1 MKFSMMWTL
10 VGLCLIGT
18 PFSSAEVGSSPLRE
32 NADWLTEGEAIRR
45 ARMVDDVQYRLRL
58 DLTRAESFSGTVEID
73 FEYKP
78 ASEPLTIDFSKGEI
92 LTLQINGRPQEVEY
106 NGFFLSILPERLE
119 AGANTLEIAYEHP
132 FSDDGTGLYRFEDP
146 VDDLSYVYSYL
157 WPYYANRVFPCFD
170 QPDLKARYEL
180 SVRAPEDWTVVSTT
194 RENRIEAATAGG
206 SARVWHFPE
215 SAKLSTYVYSFHA
228 GPYRIWESK
237 AEKIPIR
244 LLARQS
250 LSDRI
255 SPEIWF
261 DYTRRGFDF
270 FAEYFDIPYP
280 FDKYDQLIVP
290 DFNIGA
296 MENVAAVTFME
307 GYVWRGDPTRAE
319 LEGLARVVLHEMAH
333 MWFGNLV
340 TKKWWNGLWLNESFA
355 TLMATLASVE
365 VTEFDDAWHNFYL
378 GSKRSAY
385 YADGLVTTHPI
396 EVPVENTSKFF
407 DVFDSIT
414 YGKGAS
420 VLKQL
425 MYSVGAS
432 EFRDGVRSYLKQ
444 HAYGN
449 TRLDDF
455 IRSIS
460 VASGRDLESWSY
472 QWLETAGTST
482 LAAKTAC
489 VSGRVS
495 SLGVAQTAPTAWP
508 TLRDHRAEIALYSLH
523 EAGSP
528 SLGVVVPLDLK
539 GESADLPSAVG
550 QPCPD
555 IVFPNHGDWGY
566 FRVLLEP
573 ESLTALESS
582 LSSIGD
588 PLARSMIWGSLW
600 DMTKTA
606 DLPLTRFS
614 DMVIALLPEDSNTRV
629 VSQTLDYLDSSLGFM
644 HRRRPESRPVI
655 REYGP
660 RIEDFLWKGVT
671 RSPAGSDLQKIWF
684 DHFVSAAHTSS
695 SLDRLNRV
703 LTGDIAVA
711 GLDVD
716 QDRRWRVLVRLA
728 SFGHGSVADLRAAE
742 EKRDPSYS
750 GKLWS
755 ISVAASVPEIETKK
769 RWIEE
774 FQTTTDPLPFG
785 QQRQAMSTLFPDH
798 QTELQS
804 VLLDD
809 ILKPLPS
816 MSQDRD
822 AYFLTS
828 YGYQLLGSAC
838 SREAVEKISRLLDLE
853 HQLSSPIERALFETR
868 QSTERCLRLDLGG

>member
-1 MKFSMMWTL
+1 MKLLITATI
-10 VGLCLIGT
+10 VGLFLLGT
-18 PFSSAEVGSSPLRE
+18 PVLSSDADSRAVRPS
-32 NADWLTEGEAIRR
+32 ADWLSESEAIRR
-45 ARMVDDVQYRLRL
+45 ARMVDDVRYRLRL
-58 DLTRAESFSGTVEID
+58 DLTRTESFSGTVEID
-73 FEYKP
+73 FDYEP
-78 ASEPLTIDFSKGEI
+78 AGVPLTIDFSKGEV
-92 LTLQINGRPQEVEY
+92 LSLRINGRPQKAEY
-106 NGFFLSILPERLE
+106 NGFFLSIQPQRLE
-119 AGANTLEIAYEHP
+119 AGANTIEIGFKHL

-146 VDDLSYVYSYL
+146 VDNLTYVYSYL

-180 SVRAPEDWTVVSTT
+180 SVTAPEDWTVVSTT
-194 RENRIEAATAGG
+194 RETEIETETSEE
-206 SARVWHFPE
+206 SAKIWHFPE

-228 GPYRIWESK
+228 GPYRAWESK
-237 AEKIPIR
+237 AGKIPIR

-255 SPEIWF
+255 APEIWF

-270 FAEYFDIPYP
+270 FSEYFDIPYP
-280 FDKYDQLIVP
+280 FGKYDQLIVP

-319 LEGLARVVLHEMAH
+319 LEDLARVILHEMAH

-396 EVPVENTSKFF
+396 EVPVENPSKFF

-425 MYSVGAS
+425 MYSVGTS
-432 EFRDGVRSYLKQ
+432 EFRGGVRSYLEQ

-449 TRLDDF
+449 TRLEDF

-460 VASGRDLESWSY
+460 VASSRDLESWSY

-482 LAAKTAC
+482 LATRTAC

-495 SLGVAQTAPTAWP
+495 SLAVAQTALTAWP
-508 TLRDHRAEIALYSLH
+508 TIRDHRAEVALYSLH

-539 GESADLPSAVG
+539 GESADLTSAVG

-600 DMTKTA
+600 DMTTTA
-606 DLPLTRFS
+606 DLSLTRFS
-614 DMVIALLPEDSNTRV
+614 DMVLAALPGESNTRV
-629 VSQTLDYLDSSLGFM
+629 VSQALDYLDSTLGFM
-644 HRRRPESRPVI
+644 HRRRPGSRSVV
-655 REYGP
+655 RDYGP
-660 RIEDFLWKGVT
+660 RIEAFLWQGVT
-671 RSPAGSDLQKIWF
+671 RAPAGSDLQKIWF
-684 DHFVSAAHTSS
+684 DHFVSAAHTSA
-695 SLDRLNRV
+695 SLERLHRV
-703 LTGDIAVA
+703 LTGELAVS
-711 GLDVD
+711 GLDID

-728 SFGHGSVADLRAAE
+728 SFDHESTAALRAAE
-742 EKRDPSYS
+742 DKRDPSYS

-755 ISVAASVPEIETKK
+755 IAVAASVPEIDTKK
-769 RWIEE
+769 KWIDE
-774 FQTTTDPLPFG
+774 FQETTDPLPFG
-785 QQRQAMSTLFPDH
+785 QQRQAMSTLFPAH
-798 QTELQS
+798 QTGLQS
-804 VLLDD
+804 LLLDD
-809 ILKPLPS
+809 ILSPLPS
-816 MSQDRD
+816 MSKDRD

-828 YGYQLLGSAC
+828 YGYELLGSAC
-838 SREAVEKISRLLDLE
+838 STEAAEKISQLLDLE
-853 HQLSSPIERALFETR
+853 GQLSSPIERALFETR
-868 QSTERCLRLDLGG
+868 QEAERCLRLDLGG